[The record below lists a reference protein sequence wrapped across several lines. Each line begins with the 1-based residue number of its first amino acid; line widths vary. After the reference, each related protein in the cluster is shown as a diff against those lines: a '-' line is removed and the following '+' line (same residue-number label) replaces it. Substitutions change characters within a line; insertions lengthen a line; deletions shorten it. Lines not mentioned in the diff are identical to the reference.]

1 MGNLLNHSLSYD
13 AFIKD
18 TLGEEGDE
26 EYVRL
31 VSLSY
36 EVGVRPFI
44 ETFFS
49 IMHSSKILLE
59 KKKMKNM

>member
-26 EYVRL
+26 EYV
-31 VSLSY
+31 SLSY
-36 EVGVRPFI
+36 KVGIRQFT
-44 ETFFS
+44 ETFFPM
-49 IMHSSKILLE
+49 MHSSKILLE
-59 KKKMKNM
+59 KKEMKNM